1 MQLVENPIKGP
12 FETQHDGRKDSQ
24 IVARGV
30 LLGNY
35 AFQLLAEK
43 FQGDRSSLMPRNMR
57 VTSRSRQPR
66 GFQGFDHKSLRT
78 RFYARRC
85 GRGSLAVR

>member
-1 MQLVENPIKGP
+1 MQLVENPIKRP

-24 IVARGV
+24 IVARGA

-43 FQGDRSSLMPRNMR
+43 FQGDPLFAHA
-57 VTSRSRQPR
+57 TEH
-66 GFQGFDHKSLRT
+66 G
-78 RFYARRC
+78 
-85 GRGSLAVR
+85 

>member
-1 MQLVENPIKGP
+1 MLRYHCVQLVENSIKGP

-24 IVARGV
+24 IAARGV

-43 FQGDRSSLMPRNMR
+43 FQGDPFFADAAEHACDQPLASTPRI
-57 VTSRSRQPR
+57 S
-66 GFQGFDHKSLRT
+66 GFRP
-78 RFYARRC
+78 
-85 GRGSLAVR
+85 

>member
-12 FETQHDGRKDSQ
+12 FETQYDGRKDSQ

-43 FQGDRSSLMPRNMR
+43 FQGDPLFADAPEPF
-57 VTSRSRQPR
+57 V
-66 GFQGFDHKSLRT
+66 
-78 RFYARRC
+78 
-85 GRGSLAVR
+85 